1 MHPTLALQDNTEHLT
16 AKDVFLWNALE
27 HLYRTMTAESLSRS
41 LRRCQLGPTRTAFH
55 LWRWCPPSLFKVGG
69 SPFDILPGG
78 TSPERVRP
86 DIVHTFHLGFGVDM
100 AASIIVW
107 LCHLGCFGDGRP
119 PQSFEEKLT
128 YAHSSFREC
137 CHQTKWF
144 TACDHWT
151 TKKFSMASALGFY
164 KSIFEFQTWKV
175 LQNQTCTTPAE
186 RGM

>member
-41 LRRCQLGPTRTAFH
+41 LQRCQLGPTRTAFH

-86 DIVHTFHLGFGVDM
+86 DIVHTFHLPPEPGSSKSLV
-100 AASIIVW
+100 S
-107 LCHLGCFGDGRP
+107 
-119 PQSFEEKLT
+119 PQSAGKPRYCYVWVKTQVLT
-128 YAHSSFREC
+128 WYVLMIRSSE
-137 CHQTKWF
+137 Q
-144 TACDHWT
+144 HWICSEPNHWLSNLPGPSSSIPVAFFFQS
-151 TKKFSMASALGFY
+151 FSGQIGLA
-164 KSIFEFQTWKV
+164 T
-175 LQNQTCTTPAE
+175 
-186 RGM
+186 